1 MGLNIDKA
9 YVGSSEVDKIYL
21 GTELVY
27 RSQKGIPI
35 EEAPNGVYIL
45 RTDNLLYTQEDWDT
59 SCNEES
65 VGVAVLSSDCKFVI
79 SKIQGGKMKWG
90 GEDVIISG
98 VVSTSEVDT
107 AKTDYAGKDNT
118 DKIIDQ
124 LGASN
129 APAANY
135 CKNTIGLYPDGR
147 QGYLGSFGEWMT
159 AFDNKKEVDTCMAL
173 IGGEAISS
181 SVDDC
186 HYSSTQSS
194 RTEYVWVLY
203 WGNNQ
208 TATNNKG
215 YEYRVRAFAPLT

>member
-1 MGLNIDKA
+1 MGKIILDKA

-27 RSQKGIPI
+27 QSQKGIPI
-35 EEAPNGVYIL
+35 EEAPSGVYIL
-45 RTDNLLYTQEDWDT
+45 RTDNLLYTQDDWDT
-59 SCNEES
+59 SWNDES

-90 GEDVIISG
+90 GEDVMISG
-98 VVSTSEVDT
+98 VVSASELDT

-135 CKNTIGLYPDGR
+135 CKNTIGLFPDGR
-147 QGYLGSFGEWMT
+147 QGYLGAFGEWQKAYDHKSYLDSCLST
-159 AFDNKKEVDTCMAL
+159 
-173 IGGEAISS
+173 IGGDAIAT
-181 SVDDC
+181 DEC
-186 HYSSTQSS
+186 HLSSTQSS
-194 RTEYVWVLY
+194 RAGYVWVLY
-203 WGNNQ
+203 WGSTQ
-208 TATNNKG
+208 IATNPKSRDF
-215 YEYRVRAFAPLT
+215 RVRAFATL